1 MKKSQIIPLV
11 LCGFLALVIGVMVA
25 KTQQSSPS
33 SNSGSGTLELVSGT
47 ALNPGKPIQAFDLLD
62 HHGEKFDLGRL
73 TGKWTLLFFGFT
85 NCPDICPVT
94 MQFLKSVKKNL
105 VEKNAWENMQVGF
118 FTVDP
123 ARDTVKQLSNYVP
136 HFDPEFIGITG
147 SLEGVEK
154 FAKQMSMPFQL
165 EEKNERGHYNV
176 AHSASI
182 LLISP
187 DAELR
192 GILSTPHQLQPIVT
206 DLASIAQ

>member
-1 MKKSQIIPLV
+1 LKKTQIIPIV
-11 LCGFLALVIGVMVA
+11 LCGLLALVIGLMVA
-25 KTQQSSPS
+25 KTQQSSQ
-33 SNSGSGTLELVSGT
+33 GSDAIKLTSGT
-47 ALNPGKPIQAFDLLD
+47 ALNPGKVIQPFDLLD
-62 HHGEKFDLGRL
+62 HHGEVFDLDRL
-73 TGKWTLLFFGFT
+73 KGKWTVLFFGFT

-94 MQFLKSVKKNL
+94 MHFLKSVKKHL
-105 VEKNAWENMQVGF
+105 VEKEAWGNVQVGF

-123 ARDTVKQLSNYVP
+123 ARDTVEQLSNYVP

-147 SLEGVEK
+147 SVKGVEQ

-176 AHSASI
+176 AHSASL

-192 GILSTPHQLQPIVT
+192 GIISAPHQLQPIVT
-206 DLASIAQ
+206 DMLSLTN